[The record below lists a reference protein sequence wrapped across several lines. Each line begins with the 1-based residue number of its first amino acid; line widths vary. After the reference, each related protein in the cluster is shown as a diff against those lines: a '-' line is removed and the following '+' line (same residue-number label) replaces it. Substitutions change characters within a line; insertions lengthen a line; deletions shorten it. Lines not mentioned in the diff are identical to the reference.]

1 MSPLYT
7 ISFFTSFFYFIAL
20 LNIRFTNNT
29 YIPGKATLEPEDMY
43 DKWSKG
49 KKLKGPFSAPGS
61 APIFGE
67 GCGVNGGNPNGCIG
81 MRKFLF
87 YSFLK
92 LLILSTFVLY
102 LLSIYIWNLLWWML
116 Q

>member
-1 MSPLYT
+1 M
-7 ISFFTSFFYFIAL
+7 ISGE
-20 LNIRFTNNT
+20 
-29 YIPGKATLEPEDMY
+29 PTLEPEDMY
-43 DKWSKG
+43 DQFHNG
-49 KKLKGPFSAPGS
+49 KKNKKMPWSSPGS
-61 APIFGE
+61 APIFGD

-87 YSFLK
+87 HSFLK

>member
-1 MSPLYT
+1 M
-7 ISFFTSFFYFIAL
+7 ISGE
-20 LNIRFTNNT
+20 
-29 YIPGKATLEPEDMY
+29 PTLEPEDMY
-43 DKWSKG
+43 DQFHNG
-49 KKLKGPFSAPGS
+49 KKNKKMPWSSPGS
-61 APIFGE
+61 APIFGD

-116 Q
+116 R

>member
-1 MSPLYT
+1 MLIET
-7 ISFFTSFFYFIAL
+7 FYKYYLFIH
-20 LNIRFTNNT
+20 IRFTNNT

-87 YSFLK
+87 LK

>member
-1 MSPLYT
+1 
-7 ISFFTSFFYFIAL
+7 
-20 LNIRFTNNT
+20 
-29 YIPGKATLEPEDMY
+29 MY
-43 DKWSKG
+43 DQFHNG
-49 KKLKGPFSAPGS
+49 KKNKKMPWSSPGS
-61 APIFGE
+61 APIFGD

-102 LLSIYIWNLLWWML
+102 LLSIHIWNLLWWML